1 MEHHAYLT
9 EGSLSLLPSIEVEAR
24 KQFGFKDHHSPDV
37 YVRSF
42 EKLGV
47 EEAAQIRAQAGFK
60 STAGKALFIIGFS
73 LITSEAQQ
81 SLLKLLEEPQEGTI
95 FILLAPHGSLFP
107 TVRSRLLPFTVGQI
121 AIQNGLAESDEEN
134 RGPFGE
140 QFVRKFLK
148 SSQKDRSAQIAALLK
163 DEEGE
168 RERVRAFLND
178 LEKILYEAK
187 KMEALSDIAKVRSY
201 VGDRS
206 PSLKMLLEHLALSLP
221 QL

>member
-9 EGSLSLLPSIEVEAR
+9 EGPLSLLPSIEVEAR
-24 KQFGFKDHHSPDV
+24 KQFGFKDPHSPDV

-42 EKLGV
+42 EKVGV
-47 EEAAQIRAQAGFK
+47 EEAAQIRAQAAFK

-95 FILLAPHGSLFP
+95 FILVAPHGSLFP
-107 TVRSRLLPFTVGQI
+107 TVRSRLLPYTPQHTAPQKVLGSPSPGRPDHFAGQF
-121 AIQNGLAESDEEN
+121 AAS
-134 RGPFGE
+134 
-140 QFVRKFLK
+140 FLK
-148 SSQKDRSAQIAALLK
+148 SSQKERSAQIATLLK

-178 LEKILYEAK
+178 LEKILYEAE
-187 KMEALSDIAKVRSY
+187 KMEGLSDIAKVRSY

>member
-107 TVRSRLLPFTVGQI
+107 TVRSRKLL
-121 AIQNGLAESDEEN
+121 
-134 RGPFGE
+134 
-140 QFVRKFLK
+140 
-148 SSQKDRSAQIAALLK
+148 
-163 DEEGE
+163 
-168 RERVRAFLND
+168 
-178 LEKILYEAK
+178 Y
-187 KMEALSDIAKVRSY
+187 KMVWP
-201 VGDRS
+201 S
-206 PSLKMLLEHLALSLP
+206 PTRRTEDLLESNLSESF
-221 QL
+221 